1 MSYKTKPQLKLYKY
15 NGTSFILQ
23 AIIDDYMEFSFED
36 NLYSAGAF
44 TISINYNIPN
54 ALLFQRGLF
63 VAFGDGKRFGEIIN
77 ITDAIGSDGKG
88 SQIRTIT
95 GYDARYIFKRRIIK
109 NLNNVENWAMT
120 AKGEL
125 CMRNLVADQCGTNA
139 EVKRQ
144 LPVENNIP
152 ASADAIGKEYS
163 VSESFSNLYEVLCT
177 IATQSEIG
185 WRLDFDGE
193 KLKLV
198 CFNGVDRHNSVR
210 FDTNYES
217 LSQGQFT
224 DSSDSYANSVY
235 VGGKGQ
241 GDDRDIYE
249 GEALTDGNA
258 PEGLDRF
265 EAWDNQSGMT
275 TSAEY
280 EAEALSILSQYG
292 QTLQVSGK
300 GLAKSPYIYGEE
312 YEVGDIITIAF
323 SGKSAVVQILSV
335 TEHWAFNSYDINFS
349 FGKPQPDLNNQLQL
363 ILKQI
368 QKASNKSNSTD
379 SVRWYTIPTDTEMP
393 SSDVTYNTIG
403 FIGDCGAGATF
414 KLYLDNE
421 KTGSKT
427 YHIYFKQLA
436 GGKLTLTTGVAGA
449 TNLVLNSGT
458 YVAIVYV
465 DENGNISSQGMTATN
480 TIQTGNNQPATS
492 SGVAGAISDEVSA
505 RNTAIT
511 DAINAL
517 DVASVGGSGK
527 YLSAISE
534 TNGKISATAGDISG
548 TVTAGDNAPVSGGA
562 VADILSNLPTDAVL
576 HYSFDDLPDYP
587 DGTADVR
594 LLNNNTYQIQSTS
607 YAFRNNSHATFS
619 NVNGLLKIVTA
630 SSGLYDGVYLDSNYT
645 LNKVIKLKLKVTSL
659 TSGGWINIVNGVNP
673 INNVQSIT
681 KVGTYEIALVN
692 INNSQN
698 HNIYIFTNSGST
710 SEVIVEQIYIGAGSY
725 STPIIDNASGKWNSV
740 SQSGVAVKGVSG
752 KGYKGFKNNQ
762 IEVGDFSLNNN
773 FSVSIWVN
781 PENNTN
787 GLDGNIFVKYGQFIL
802 RNGASWGN
810 YLMMYLYHDT
820 SVAAART
827 ISSDLLPP
835 NQWTNIII
843 VKNELS
849 LMAYINGVLTYDSE
863 LTDTIVAPGTGK
875 YYVNTLNTTRPQ
887 SYDDLLIFDRA
898 LTEKEVLAL
907 YYNKAN
913 TPKYYSF
920 ADYRLDNM

>member
-1 MSYKTKPQLKLYKY
+1 MSYKTKPQIKLYKY

-95 GYDARYIFKRRIIK
+95 GYDSRYIFKRRIIK

-125 CMRNLVADQCGTNA
+125 CMRNLIADQCGSNA
-139 EVKRQ
+139 EIKRQ
-144 LPVENNIP
+144 LPVINDIP
-152 ASADAIGKEYS
+152 AAADAIGKEYS

-224 DSSDSYANSVY
+224 DSADSYANSVY

-265 EAWDNQSGMT
+265 EAWDNQSSMT

-368 QKASNKSNSTD
+368 QKASNKTNSTD

-403 FIGDCGAGATF
+403 FVGDCGAGATF

-427 YHIYFKQLA
+427 YHVYFKQLA
-436 GGKLTLTTGVAGA
+436 GGKLTLTTGVTGA

-458 YVAIVYV
+458 YVAIIYV
-465 DENGNISSQGMTATN
+465 DENGYSYTN
-480 TIQTGNNQPATS
+480 P
-492 SGVAGAISDEVSA
+492 
-505 RNTAIT
+505 NT
-511 DAINAL
+511 
-517 DVASVGGSGK
+517 
-527 YLSAISE
+527 
-534 TNGKISATAGDISG
+534 
-548 TVTAGDNAPVSGGA
+548 
-562 VADILSNLPTDAVL
+562 
-576 HYSFDDLPDYP
+576 
-587 DGTADVR
+587 
-594 LLNNNTYQIQSTS
+594 
-607 YAFRNNSHATFS
+607 
-619 NVNGLLKIVTA
+619 
-630 SSGLYDGVYLDSNYT
+630 
-645 LNKVIKLKLKVTSL
+645 
-659 TSGGWINIVNGVNP
+659 
-673 INNVQSIT
+673 
-681 KVGTYEIALVN
+681 
-692 INNSQN
+692 
-698 HNIYIFTNSGST
+698 
-710 SEVIVEQIYIGAGSY
+710 
-725 STPIIDNASGKWNSV
+725 
-740 SQSGVAVKGVSG
+740 
-752 KGYKGFKNNQ
+752 
-762 IEVGDFSLNNN
+762 
-773 FSVSIWVN
+773 
-781 PENNTN
+781 
-787 GLDGNIFVKYGQFIL
+787 
-802 RNGASWGN
+802 
-810 YLMMYLYHDT
+810 
-820 SVAAART
+820 
-827 ISSDLLPP
+827 
-835 NQWTNIII
+835 
-843 VKNELS
+843 
-849 LMAYINGVLTYDSE
+849 
-863 LTDTIVAPGTGK
+863 
-875 YYVNTLNTTRPQ
+875 
-887 SYDDLLIFDRA
+887 
-898 LTEKEVLAL
+898 
-907 YYNKAN
+907 
-913 TPKYYSF
+913 
-920 ADYRLDNM
+920 

>member
-95 GYDARYIFKRRIIK
+95 GYDSRYIFKRRIIK

-120 AKGEL
+120 DKGEL
-125 CMRNLVADQCGTNA
+125 CMRNLIADQCGSNA

-144 LPVENNIP
+144 LPVINDIP
-152 ASADAIGKEYS
+152 ATADAIGKEYS

-224 DSSDSYANSVY
+224 DSADSYANSVY

-265 EAWDNQSGMT
+265 EAWDNQSSMT

-280 EAEALSILSQYG
+280 EAEALSILTQYG

-368 QKASNKSNSTD
+368 QKASNKTNSTD

-393 SSDVTYNTIG
+393 SSDVTYRTIG
-403 FIGDCGAGATF
+403 FTGDCGAGANF

-427 YHIYFKQLA
+427 YHVYFKQLA

-465 DENGNISSQGMTATN
+465 DENGNITSQGMTATSAVEA
-480 TIQTGNNQPATS
+480 GNNQPVTSDGVNSAIQSATGGLVT
-492 SGVAGAISDEVSA
+492 GVKGNSESTYRTGNVNITKANIGLSNVNNTSDADKPVSTAQATAIS
-505 RNTAIT
+505 N
-511 DAINAL
+511 AINAL

-527 YLSAISE
+527 YISAISE
-534 TNGKISATAGDISG
+534 TDGKISATVQTMDVVPTENSMK
-548 TVTAGDNAPVSGGA
+548 A
-562 VADILSNLPTDAVL
+562 V
-576 HYSFDDLPDYP
+576 
-587 DGTADVR
+587 
-594 LLNNNTYQIQSTS
+594 
-607 YAFRNNSHATFS
+607 
-619 NVNGLLKIVTA
+619 
-630 SSGLYDGVYLDSNYT
+630 
-645 LNKVIKLKLKVTSL
+645 
-659 TSGGWINIVNGVNP
+659 TSGGVLNYAQPKNK
-673 INNVQSIT
+673 Q
-681 KVGTYEIALVN
+681 
-692 INNSQN
+692 
-698 HNIYIFTNSGST
+698 FTAFIQGR
-710 SEVIVEQIYIGAGSY
+710 
-725 STPIIDNASGKWNSV
+725 
-740 SQSGVAVKGVSG
+740 
-752 KGYKGFKNNQ
+752 GFLSCDIK
-762 IEVGDFSLNNN
+762 
-773 FSVSIWVN
+773 
-781 PENNTN
+781 
-787 GLDGNIFVKYGQFIL
+787 
-802 RNGASWGN
+802 
-810 YLMMYLYHDT
+810 
-820 SVAAART
+820 
-827 ISSDLLPP
+827 
-835 NQWTNIII
+835 TNIIAEGTSYIGFITLHI
-843 VKNELS
+843 VGNGNVTK
-849 LMAYINGVLTYDSE
+849 YVYGVLVISRWSSGNVVVTFNEISKSSDVTLTITVNADNSINFNFACTSSLYGATYLE
-863 LTDTIVAPGTGK
+863 LIDIKNNAII
-875 YYVNTLNTTRPQ
+875 
-887 SYDDLLIFDRA
+887 SI
-898 LTEKEVLAL
+898 EKV
-907 YYNKAN
+907 
-913 TPKYYSF
+913 
-920 ADYRLDNM
+920 

>member
-1 MSYKTKPQLKLYKY
+1 MSYKTKPQIKLYKY

-120 AKGEL
+120 DKGEL
-125 CMRNLVADQCGTNA
+125 CMRNLIADQCGSNA

-144 LPVENNIP
+144 LPVINDIP
-152 ASADAIGKEYS
+152 ATADAIGKEYS

-224 DSSDSYANSVY
+224 DSADSYANSVY

-265 EAWDNQSGMT
+265 EAWDNQSSMT

-280 EAEALSILSQYG
+280 EAEALSILTQYG

-368 QKASNKSNSTD
+368 QKASNKTNSTD

-393 SSDVTYNTIG
+393 SSDVTYRTIG
-403 FIGDCGAGATF
+403 FIGDCGAGANF

-436 GGKLTLTTGVAGA
+436 GAGKLTLTTGVTGA
-449 TNLVLNSGT
+449 SNLVLNSGT

-465 DENGNISSQGMTATN
+465 DENGNITSQGMTATD
-480 TIQTGNNQPATS
+480 TIQMGNNQPATS
-492 SGVAGAISDEVSA
+492 SGIAGAISDEASA

-527 YLSAISE
+527 YISAISE
-534 TNGKISATAGDISG
+534 TDGKISATAGDISG
-548 TVTAGDNAPVSGGA
+548 TVTAGDSAPVSGGA
-562 VADILSNLPTDAVL
+562 VAKAVNNFKNVFTL
-576 HYSFDDLPDYP
+576 TN
-587 DGTADVR
+587 TAHKYGNQV
-594 LLNNNTYQIQSTS
+594 TSETIFTS
-607 YAFRNNSHATFS
+607 YDLTD
-619 NVNGLLKIVTA
+619 LKINPGAYTCVLRCGGAA
-630 SSGLYDGVYLDSNYT
+630 SSSYHFVFTLTISYENWSFSVASQSSNKGTLTFNTSTNILTMTLTDKTQGLYEDRLYVTVIDGGYT
-645 LNKVIKLKLKVTSL
+645 PS
-659 TSGGWINIVNGVNP
+659 
-673 INNVQSIT
+673 
-681 KVGTYEIALVN
+681 A
-692 INNSQN
+692 
-698 HNIYIFTNSGST
+698 
-710 SEVIVEQIYIGAGSY
+710 
-725 STPIIDNASGKWNSV
+725 
-740 SQSGVAVKGVSG
+740 
-752 KGYKGFKNNQ
+752 
-762 IEVGDFSLNNN
+762 
-773 FSVSIWVN
+773 
-781 PENNTN
+781 
-787 GLDGNIFVKYGQFIL
+787 
-802 RNGASWGN
+802 
-810 YLMMYLYHDT
+810 
-820 SVAAART
+820 
-827 ISSDLLPP
+827 
-835 NQWTNIII
+835 
-843 VKNELS
+843 
-849 LMAYINGVLTYDSE
+849 
-863 LTDTIVAPGTGK
+863 
-875 YYVNTLNTTRPQ
+875 
-887 SYDDLLIFDRA
+887 
-898 LTEKEVLAL
+898 
-907 YYNKAN
+907 
-913 TPKYYSF
+913 
-920 ADYRLDNM
+920 